1 MFSFNLKS
9 YPHLRAGKYI
19 FLVNWNTHFRNIP
32 NFAHRL
38 QKKWHTYGIEIWQ
51 ICRSIFH
58 LCVLQF
64 SLILKKNRL
73 KNLVIKKSARTY
85 DRDCI
90 RLLKIGERI
99 KHLLLFFS
107 GGATNVVQNKSV
119 MQYCR
124 IIIFKIVA
132 YGKPTFSPK
141 DISILGKKPNDIVH
155 HKLCFFKRFFLQ
167 QLFYQNLVKNKIKSH
182 AKLLENL

>member
-1 MFSFNLKS
+1 M
-9 YPHLRAGKYI
+9 
-19 FLVNWNTHFRNIP
+19 
-32 NFAHRL
+32 
-38 QKKWHTYGIEIWQ
+38 
-51 ICRSIFH
+51 
-58 LCVLQF
+58 
-64 SLILKKNRL
+64 

-155 HKLCFFKRFFLQ
+155 HKLCFFKRFLDFTTVILSKFGKKQ
-167 QLFYQNLVKNKIKSH
+167 NKIPC
-182 AKLLENL
+182 